1 MKKEEALC
9 PCKDLLDAQSNRFV
23 IYNVWC
29 NVDSEKGAS
38 YTTAANTTLRHYYR
52 DDVSTEGH
60 EQDEHQKELLS
71 QCPLPFSSPALSY
84 YHALV
89 HENSATAER
98 ARRLPNCM
106 MEENQSSASPRIPHR
121 LIFTHKDNLF
131 NCSKSASNSTP
142 LELYTMA
149 ENAKETVNI
158 YSQIWDDLEFVFL
171 TNDDCIHALNQTEP
185 GLIPWFN
192 NANLAGMCV
201 SKMIVYSCVRAFL
214 CSSSDN
220 ISVPE
225 CCT

>member
-1 MKKEEALC
+1 
-9 PCKDLLDAQSNRFV
+9 
-23 IYNVWC
+23 
-29 NVDSEKGAS
+29 
-38 YTTAANTTLRHYYR
+38 
-52 DDVSTEGH
+52 
-60 EQDEHQKELLS
+60 
-71 QCPLPFSSPALSY
+71 
-84 YHALV
+84 
-89 HENSATAER
+89 
-98 ARRLPNCM
+98 
-106 MEENQSSASPRIPHR
+106 
-121 LIFTHKDNLF
+121 
-131 NCSKSASNSTP
+131 
-142 LELYTMA
+142 MA